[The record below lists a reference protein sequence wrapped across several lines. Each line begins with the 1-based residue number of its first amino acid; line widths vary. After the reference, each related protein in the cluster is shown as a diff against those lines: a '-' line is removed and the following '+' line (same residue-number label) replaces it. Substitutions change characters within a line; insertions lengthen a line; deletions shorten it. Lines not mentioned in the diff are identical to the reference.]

1 MIVIIRGPELRGV
14 MKICKITKTFALQ
27 ILFLFALGVNVNAN
41 DSPPIF
47 ETNST
52 QGYTVKIFSS
62 LNPILLNQ
70 IHEWQLSIERNN
82 APVSG
87 ASIVL
92 TGGMPNHDH
101 GLPTQPKITSEPA
114 PGRYILE
121 GIRFHMPGLWEIII
135 DISGD
140 VPQDTA
146 TIEFKL

>member
-1 MIVIIRGPELRGV
+1 MP
-14 MKICKITKTFALQ
+14 A
-27 ILFLFALGVNVNAN
+27 ILFLLALGVNVNAN

-52 QGYTVKIFSS
+52 QGYRVKIFSS

-82 APVSG
+82 APVPG

-140 VPQDTA
+140 GPQETA

>member
-1 MIVIIRGPELRGV
+1 M
-14 MKICKITKTFALQ
+14 
-27 ILFLFALGVNVNAN
+27 
-41 DSPPIF
+41 
-47 ETNST
+47 
-52 QGYTVKIFSS
+52 KIFSS

-87 ASIVL
+87 ESIVL
-92 TGGMPNHDH
+92 TGGMQNHDH

-140 VPQDTA
+140 GPQDTA